1 MSIKSVADFVHMD
14 AHKLRS
20 YYRDHL
26 SGFHRW
32 NQKRHASDWV
42 LFGDNLGDHLAIDET
57 SLSDGE
63 LYTVLT
69 NKDGRGGRG
78 TLVAMVR
85 GVASED
91 VTKCLLRLP
100 EGRRRKVKSI
110 TMDMSGSMYKIART
124 CFPNAEQVI
133 DRFHVQKLM
142 YDALQELRVEYR
154 WMAIKD
160 ENGRMAE
167 ARDKN
172 EEYKPEVLPNGDTYR
187 QLLARSR
194 YLLFKSPGD
203 WTPKQKER
211 AEILFGLFED
221 IKTFYFL
228 AQHLGYIYYKYDDK
242 SVAMAK
248 MALWFNKVEEQNY
261 PQFDT
266 VVKTFKNHYD
276 RILNYFNNRQT
287 NASAEAF
294 NRKLK
299 SFRGEFR
306 GVNDIDFYM
315 YRIKNLYA

>member
-1 MSIKSVADFVHMD
+1 MAAFVHMD
-14 AHKLRS
+14 SHKLRS

-26 SGFHRW
+26 SDFHQW
-32 NQKRHASDWV
+32 NQKRHASEWV
-42 LFGDNLGDHLAIDET
+42 LFPENLGEHLAIDET

-85 GVASED
+85 GVSAEE
-91 VTKCLLRLP
+91 VTRRLMRLP
-100 EGRRRKVKSI
+100 TGRRMKVKSI
-110 TMDMSGSMYKIART
+110 TMDMSCSMYKTART
-124 CFPNAEQVI
+124 CFPRAEQVI

-154 WMAIKD
+154 WMAIRD
-160 ENGRMAE
+160 ENDRMAE
-167 ARDKN
+167 AKR
-172 EEYKPEVLPNGDTYR
+172 EGRTYKPEVLANGDTYR

-211 AEILFGLFED
+211 AEILFALFDD
-221 IKTFYFL
+221 IKTFYYL
-228 AQHLGYIYYKYDDK
+228 AQNLGYIYYKYDDK
-242 SVAMAK
+242 AVAMAK
-248 MALWFNKVEEQNY
+248 MALWFNKVEEQNF
-261 PQFDT
+261 PQFNT
-266 VVKTFKNHYD
+266 VVSTFRNHYD
-276 RILNYFNNRQT
+276 RILNYFNGRMT

-299 SFRGEFR
+299 TFRGEFR
-306 GVNDIDFYM
+306 GVNDIEFYL
-315 YRIKNLYA
+315 YRVKNLYA